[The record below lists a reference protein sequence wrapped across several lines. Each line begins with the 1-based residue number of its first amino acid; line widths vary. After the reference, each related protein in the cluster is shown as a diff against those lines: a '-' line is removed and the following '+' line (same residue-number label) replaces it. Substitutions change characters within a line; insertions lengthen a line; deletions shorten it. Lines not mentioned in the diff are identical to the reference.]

1 MVGGRNVH
9 KFSFDCSYVFHEVG
23 CQRVR
28 KGEGIGVLGRKEKIG
43 NIGGQKVDDGKMYP
57 DP

>member
-1 MVGGRNVH
+1 MH

-28 KGEGIGVLGRKEKIG
+28 KGEGIGVWGRKEKIG
-43 NIGGQKVDDGKMYP
+43 NIGGQKVDDGKMYR